1 MIAQNERSNWQFCLL
16 RKVEGFSQQD
26 RKNLLQSDSRRQEFP
41 HSLNPI
47 SNLFST
53 KYEVYLKI
61 KLQNTAVIKGVEKNK
76 FLSFFARIYFRMT

>member
-1 MIAQNERSNWQFCLL
+1 ML
-16 RKVEGFSQQD
+16 RMREVTDSSAYYTKWRVFSQQD
-26 RKNLLQSDSRRQEFP
+26 GKNLLQSDSRRQEFP

-47 SNLFST
+47 SNPFST